1 MKKYYL
7 FIGFIIVFFAFKTIS
22 KLPEDLSAAYLKLPS
37 VIDYNEHV
45 KPILSDKCFKCHG
58 PDKAKQKAGLRL
70 DMEASA
76 YGPLPESPGKFAI
89 VPGNLNKSELYH
101 RILSSDPDYMMPH
114 PKSHLALDAKEKAI
128 LIKWIET
135 GATYKPHWAFVAPQ
149 KRRYPTSLIYR

>member
-7 FIGFIIVFFAFKTIS
+7 FIGFTIVFFAFKKIS
-22 KLPEDLSAAYLKLPS
+22 KLPEDINTEYLKLPS
-37 VIDYNEHV
+37 VVDYNEHV

-89 VPGNLNKSELYH
+89 VPGNLNKSELYKLY
-101 RILSSDPDYMMPH
+101 IN
-114 PKSHLALDAKEKAI
+114 
-128 LIKWIET
+128 
-135 GATYKPHWAFVAPQ
+135 
-149 KRRYPTSLIYR
+149 

>member
-1 MKKYYL
+1 MKKLYL
-7 FIGFIIVFFAFKTIS
+7 FIGFGFLFVAFKSIS
-22 KLPEDLSAAYLKLPS
+22 KLPEDVNKAYLSLPAT
-37 VIDYNEHV
+37 IDYNEDV

-101 RILSSDPDYMMPH
+101 RILSSDPSYMMPD
-114 PKSHLALDAKEKAI
+114 P
-128 LIKWIET
+128 
-135 GATYKPHWAFVAPQ
+135 
-149 KRRYPTSLIYR
+149 